1 MMDLV
6 VHLVL
11 WFVILNLQRPV
22 FSSVACIGENGHP
35 VDWFIVYKLPRI
47 KHSADPYLANGVG
60 YIYMD
65 SSSYRFKMPSKSINS
80 TNSTVGYTLQQIYIS
95 YQRSGDIAF
104 LMYNDEDASGREF
117 LSKAHS
123 KGVLGLDTTSGFWLV
138 HSVPKFPP
146 FAKDGYSYP
155 ETAQRYGQSFLCVTF
170 KMLTFNDIG
179 LQLLYNGPAIYDY
192 ILPKTFESDLP
203 NIKNA
208 IDGKFITSKPYSH
221 VAKLSS
227 LENVK
232 YTSFAKS
239 KHFGADLYH
248 DLVAL
253 FYNASLLA
261 ETWQHGENLPS
272 NCSVPT
278 VENIKELKFM
288 DISFKEAEDHSK
300 WTISKSEYL
309 GLVCIG
315 DINRMRTQFKRGGG
329 TLCVVNGMIWKTFNE
344 AIITIEQCHP
354 TPNVKADKFGQ
365 KVKE

>member
-1 MMDLV
+1 MSCQTREWSVYSKKLKVSLENLFDLSRL
-6 VHLVL
+6 LVNYFCDF
-11 WFVILNLQRPV
+11 FVILV
-22 FSSVACIGENGHP
+22 VK
-35 VDWFIVYKLPRI
+35 WFCV
-47 KHSADPYLANGVG
+47 
-60 YIYMD
+60 
-65 SSSYRFKMPSKSINS
+65 S
-80 TNSTVGYTLQQIYIS
+80 TFI
-95 YQRSGDIAF
+95 
-104 LMYNDEDASGREF
+104 
-117 LSKAHS
+117 
-123 KGVLGLDTTSGFWLV
+123 
-138 HSVPKFPP
+138 P
-146 FAKDGYSYP
+146 
-155 ETAQRYGQSFLCVTF
+155 
-170 KMLTFNDIG
+170 
-179 LQLLYNGPAIYDY
+179 
-192 ILPKTFESDLP
+192 
-203 NIKNA
+203 
-208 IDGKFITSKPYSH
+208 GKFITSKPYSH

-315 DINRMRTQFKRGGG
+315 DINRMVSTAMKVINLSHPEAVPWRVTSSGVRLSKIIKGPVWASLGGKG
-329 TLCVVNGMIWKTFNE
+329 LKYI
-344 AIITIEQCHP
+344 Q
-354 TPNVKADKFGQ
+354 
-365 KVKE
+365 